1 MENSNLSN
9 LEQMDNL
16 QLKQYLARHRNNDA
30 AFSQALAVLM
40 SRRDPEATR
49 YSGDMT
55 LEEIERVIKNKL
67 GKLRE
72 NK

>member
-1 MENSNLSN
+1 MENGNLSN
-9 LEQMDNL
+9 LEQMNNL
-16 QLKQYLARHRNNDA
+16 QLKQYLAEHRNNDA

-40 SRRDPEATR
+40 SRRDPKATR

-55 LEEIERVIKNKL
+55 LAEIERVIKNKL
-67 GKLRE
+67 DKTRE